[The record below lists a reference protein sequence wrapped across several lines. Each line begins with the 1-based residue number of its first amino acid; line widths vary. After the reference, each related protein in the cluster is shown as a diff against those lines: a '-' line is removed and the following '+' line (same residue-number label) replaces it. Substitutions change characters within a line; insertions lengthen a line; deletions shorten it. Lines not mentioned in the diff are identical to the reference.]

1 MTKIIRNAAK
11 CLGCGDVIES
21 KHVHNFVTCS
31 CGKLSV
37 DGGREYLRRCF
48 AEYDGYEDI
57 SIVEEENEEVED
69 MNKLRRKQIADIVSK
84 LTSLSESIS
93 ELMEEE
99 EDCMDNLPDNMQG
112 SSLTDRYESA
122 IDSMDGAVDS
132 ISNAIDYLNE
142 AMSA

>member
-1 MTKIIRNAAK
+1 MY
-11 CLGCGDVIES
+11 CGDIIES
-21 KHVHNFVTCS
+21 RYTHNFVTCS

-37 DGGREYLRRCF
+37 DGGKEYLRRCF
-48 AEYDGYEDI
+48 AEYDGFEDM
-57 SIVEEENEEVED
+57 SIVEEEKNEEVER

-112 SSLTDRYESA
+112 SSLTDRYEEA
-122 IDSMDGAVDS
+122 IDSMDGAIDS